1 MTSRDQR
8 RAWILTQLLVG
19 EVTITQAG
27 ALLGLSERQVWRLRR
42 GFERD
47 GPAALVHGNRG
58 RPSSRRLPD
67 GLRAR
72 IIELARTT
80 YEGANDSHLAELLA
94 EHEAIEISRA
104 SLQRLL
110 RNAGL
115 ASPRRRRSPRHRS
128 RRERMPQAGLLLQT
142 DGSRHDWLEGRGPR
156 LTLVG
161 AIDDATGRMTAAT
174 FREQEDVAGYLIV
187 LRETVRRHGVPLAV
201 YRDRHTLFETPKSS
215 LQTLE
220 EQLADTRTPTQL
232 GRALAELGITSIA
245 ARSPQAKGRIERAW
259 GTFQDRLVTE
269 LRLAGTVD
277 RAGAEAVLVKFLPKF
292 NRRFVVPAAN
302 PEPAWRPLP
311 TGLRLDRVCCLKYR
325 RVVANDH
332 TVRVGAT
339 ILQLPPGPVG
349 GVMPASASS
358 CTCASTV
365 DLLSGMAS
373 ASCSPRQHRP
383 IRSNCARSMPQGSR
397 QAAWFPAR
405 HARSVPKRITR
416 GAGCGL
422 TASYANSD
430 CQDRGA
436 GELTE
441 SLSIDTLVIETPRA
455 TGRAV
460 DRGVT
465 VSDDGCLR
473 DRQADQ
479 RS

>member
-19 EVTITQAG
+19 QVSTTEAAELMGV
-27 ALLGLSERQVWRLRR
+27 SERQVWRLRR

-58 RPSSRRLPD
+58 RRSSRRLPEPQ
-67 GLRAR
+67 RAL
-72 IIELARTT
+72 IVELARTR
-80 YEGANDSHLAELLA
+80 YDGANDSHLVELLA
-94 EHEAIEISRA
+94 EHEGIEISRP

-110 RNAGL
+110 RGAGL

-128 RRERMPQAGLLLQT
+128 RRDRMPQAGLLLQT

-174 FREQEDVAGYLIV
+174 FRDQEDVAGYLTV
-187 LRETVRRHGVPLAV
+187 LRETVRRHGVPVAL
-201 YRDRHTLFETPKSS
+201 YRDRHTLFETPRSS

-259 GTFQDRLVTE
+259 GTFRDRLVTE

-277 RAGAEAVLVKFLPKF
+277 RGGAEVVLAKFLPKF

-302 PEPAWRPLP
+302 PEPAWQPLP
-311 TGLRLDRVCCLKYR
+311 AGLRIDRVCCLKYR

-339 ILQLPPGPVG
+339 ILQLPPGPGRRGYAGKRVELHLRLDG
-349 GVMPASASS
+349 RLVVWDGERELVTAAAPPDPVQLRA
-358 CTCASTV
+358 
-365 DLLSGMAS
+365 L
-373 ASCSPRQHRP
+373 
-383 IRSNCARSMPQGSR
+383 
-397 QAAWFPAR
+397 QAARVDVGTTAPSAAHHEVPTTAHPWRRVPVNSKLYNQR
-405 HARSVPKRITR
+405 LSESRSR
-416 GAGCGL
+416 
-422 TASYANSD
+422 
-430 CQDRGA
+430 
-436 GELTE
+436 
-441 SLSIDTLVIETPRA
+441 
-455 TGRAV
+455 
-460 DRGVT
+460 
-465 VSDDGCLR
+465 
-473 DRQADQ
+473 
-479 RS
+479 